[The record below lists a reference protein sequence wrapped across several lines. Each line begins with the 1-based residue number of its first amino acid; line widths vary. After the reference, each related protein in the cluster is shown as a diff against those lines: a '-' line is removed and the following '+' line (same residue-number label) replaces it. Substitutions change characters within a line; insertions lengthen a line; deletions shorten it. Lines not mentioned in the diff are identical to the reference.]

1 MVMESAWSATWSR
14 RTLFQWT
21 TQGAPSL
28 LGQLKH
34 VFDFSLW
41 LTEYNYVL
49 VIICSIWSVLQLWKD
64 VKAQIQGSICWGPN
78 SKLLSS
84 WLEYDVHQGWSVM
97 VIDGYHWSSMVI
109 DSQQVGRRSND
120 WPAYCQR
127 RRRIRRCRRPKKSG
141 EIATDGQEDH
151 LDMYKIYKIYTRFI
165 NRQKKLDKISKKHC
179 MS

>member
-1 MVMESAWSATWSR
+1 MS
-14 RTLFQWT
+14 
-21 TQGAPSL
+21 
-28 LGQLKH
+28 KH
-34 VFDFSLW
+34 KYRQVFVEVTS
-41 LTEYNYVL
+41 
-49 VIICSIWSVLQLWKD
+49 SI
-64 VKAQIQGSICWGPN
+64 
-78 SKLLSS
+78 LLSS

-151 LDMYKIYKIYTRFI
+151 LDMYKI
-165 NRQKKLDKISKKHC
+165 NRQKKWTKYPQNIACHSFRSCSADTVCSDGLSLIKCWRKRKCWTTVLGTQLWQES
-179 MS
+179 MSLQDTHQFVDWWGTCVLF